1 VNGAAAGLA
10 LLFFL
15 PIGVICGWIAREA
28 GGRLDARYPVSQP
41 WVPEFDE
48 LEPVRESRWEDSE
61 RCDDRPERRE
71 LPAPVT
77 VNNYFVT
84 SGAVWPSQPPVVQ
97 SVPATRELLP

>member
-1 VNGAAAGLA
+1 MNNAAAVPA
-10 LLFFL
+10 MILFVC
-15 PIGVICGWIAREA
+15 GVIFGWRACLLA
-28 GGRLDARYPVSQP
+28 KRLDADCDVPPVLP
-41 WVPEFDE
+41 LPAE

-61 RCDDRPERRE
+61 RCDDRPGHRE

>member
-1 VNGAAAGLA
+1 VNGAAVGLA

-15 PIGVICGWIAREA
+15 PIGVIFGWIAREA
-28 GGRLDARYPVSQP
+28 GGRLDARYPVAQP
-41 WVPEFDE
+41 WVPEFEE

-61 RCDDRPERRE
+61 RPEHRE

-84 SGAVWPSQPPVVQ
+84 SGAVWPAQSPVVQ

>member
-1 VNGAAAGLA
+1 MNGAAVGLA

-15 PIGVICGWIAREA
+15 PIGVIFGWIAREA

-41 WVPEFDE
+41 WVPEYDE
-48 LEPVRESRWEDSE
+48 LEPVRESRWENSE
-61 RCDDRPERRE
+61 RYYDRSDHRE

-77 VNNYFVT
+77 VNYFVT
-84 SGAVWPSQPPVVQ
+84 SGAVWPSQSPVVQ